1 VGSRTRDAALG
12 SEEPRKCAPSRI
24 IIFDETV
31 FERLRDVDI
40 VVFDKTGT
48 LTTGEM
54 EVIEADAPAG
64 PP

>member
-48 LTTGEM
+48 LTTG
-54 EVIEADAPAG
+54 DG
-64 PP
+64 G